1 VTISQE
7 SAAPVPAENPGSTA
21 YRQRRF
27 EPPPGATQLLLIRH
41 GESQAADPDL
51 PFTLAD
57 GHADPALHPNGQ
69 EQALRIA
76 ERLGGTRID
85 AIYVTT
91 LQRTAQTAAP
101 LAVRLGL
108 TPQVEPD
115 LREVFLGDWEAGLF
129 RKMVAENHPIAAQ
142 MWEQERWDVIPG
154 AEPGDEFAARVGGA
168 ITRIAAA
175 HPDQVVAAF
184 VHGGVI
190 GQALALASGSRPFAF
205 LGADNGSISRLVIL
219 RPAPPA
225 RQRWIV
231 RGYNDVA
238 HLPEPGPAR

>member
-1 VTISQE
+1 VTSPQE
-7 SAAPVPAENPGSTA
+7 TPAPVPPENPGAAA

-27 EPPPGATQLLLIRH
+27 ERPPGATELLLIRH
-41 GESQAADPDL
+41 GESQAADPDI
-51 PFTLAD
+51 PFPLVG
-57 GHADPALHPNGQ
+57 GHADPALHPRGQ
-69 EQALRIA
+69 EQALAVAR
-76 ERLGGTRID
+76 RLGGTAID

-101 LAVRLGL
+101 LAARLRL

-129 RKMVAENHPIAAQ
+129 RKMVAEQHPIAQQ

-154 AEPGDEFAARVGGA
+154 AEPAADFAGRVGGA

-175 HPDQVVAAF
+175 HPGQVVAAF

-190 GQALALASGSRPFAF
+190 GEALALAAQSRPFAF
-205 LGADNGSISRLVIL
+205 LGADNGSISRLVIT
-219 RPAPPA
+219 P
-225 RQRWIV
+225 QRWIV
-231 RGYNDVA
+231 RGFNDVA
-238 HLPEPGPAR
+238 HLPEPPASR

>member
-1 VTISQE
+1 VTSPQE
-7 SAAPVPAENPGSTA
+7 NDAPSESPAPENPGASA

-27 EPPPGATQLLLIRH
+27 ERPPGATELLLIRH
-41 GESQAADPDL
+41 GESQAADPDI
-51 PFTLAD
+51 PFPLAG
-57 GHADPALHPNGQ
+57 GHADPALHPNGR
-69 EQALRIA
+69 EQSLAIA
-76 ERLGGTRID
+76 ERLGGSAID

-101 LAVRLGL
+101 LAARLGL

-129 RKMVAENHPIAAQ
+129 RKMVAEQHPIAQQ
-142 MWEQERWDVIPG
+142 MWEEERWDVIPG
-154 AEPGDEFAARVGGA
+154 AEPAPEFAARVGGA

-184 VHGGVI
+184 VHGGVV

-205 LGADNGSISRLVIL
+205 LGADNGSISRLVIT
-219 RPAPPA
+219 P
-225 RQRWIV
+225 QRWIV
-231 RGYNDVA
+231 RGFNDVA
-238 HLPEPGPAR
+238 HLPEPPARR